1 MRKKEHKLKLS
12 PGHKYKV
19 FILFKQTASVQSPL
33 KCSIT
38 LKNKKKKNLKIK
50 QLER

>member
-38 LKNKKKKNLKIK
+38 LKKKKNLKIK